1 MKKLNVAIIGQ
12 GRSGRDIHG
21 KYLLTENNKYYN
33 VKYVVDADAG
43 RRERAE
49 KEYEGCK
56 AFASYE
62 ELFGIKDI
70 DLVINSTFSQM
81 HYPVTLDLLN
91 HGFNVLVEKPFA
103 RTKLECQTLIETARE
118 KGVVLAVFQ
127 QSFFA
132 PYYVFAKQVA
142 DSGKLGDIKEVG
154 DHDTLMAKGGEY
166 YTLFS
171 TQAKR
176 YISTENDQ
184 VLTENYDAS
193 RHAPPKLPNGK
204 RPDGMPPHRRP
215 PHTKPDDSE

>member
-62 ELFGIKDI
+62 ELFDIKYI
-70 DLVINSTFSQM
+70 DLVVNSTFSQM

-142 DSGKLGDIKEVG
+142 ELCGNFRLPGFPVTGLRLENSNNTYSGGTVRDFHPII
-154 DHDTLMAKGGEY
+154 
-166 YTLFS
+166 LFS
-171 TQAKR
+171 RVSTATKGLFDCQK
-176 YISTENDQ
+176 YCSTEQNRCQ
-184 VLTENYDAS
+184 
-193 RHAPPKLPNGK
+193 
-204 RPDGMPPHRRP
+204 
-215 PHTKPDDSE
+215 